1 MPLGGPPAQN
11 DFNTFYFW
19 SENSSEKFAM
29 PKRKC
34 VFSLEVLRDQIF
46 LNLEYEMFRLFHKT
60 LSQSLHTGY
69 EIISVNSVTNS
80 L

>member
-1 MPLGGPPAQN
+1 MSPDLAEKNTLSIGHRPNGGEGAPMPLGGPPAQN

-34 VFSLEVLRDQIF
+34 VFFLGGLERSNF
-46 LNLEYEMFRLFHKT
+46 LKFR
-60 LSQSLHTGY
+60 
-69 EIISVNSVTNS
+69 V
-80 L
+80 

>member
-1 MPLGGPPAQN
+1 MILTLSIFGAKTAVKNLQC
-11 DFNTFYFW
+11 
-19 SENSSEKFAM
+19 
-29 PKRKC
+29 PKES
-34 VFSLEVLRDQIF
+34 VFFSLEVLRDQIF

-69 EIISVNSVTNS
+69 EIISVNSVTNF